1 MKKIVSLFILAG
13 FLLAGMSCEKTGK
26 DDQKS
31 EPNKPEDL
39 YADLSVSGLT
49 PKGCAKKGAEITF
62 ALDNLKGGPVTY
74 SWTFPGGTPAT
85 STEESPKVV
94 WNDQIN
100 DVEVSVV
107 ITSEADGSTLTLKQ
121 NIIAGKIHFPEQPD
135 QVIQMTVNVA
145 HGDDPLSGCCLYLLN
160 CCPHFSF
167 SSNHRSA
174 IYTNAAVPRYNTE
187 SL

>member
-1 MKKIVSLFILAG
+1 MKKIVSIFILAG
-13 FLLAGMSCEKTGK
+13 FLLAGMSCEKTGTE
-26 DDQKS
+26 DQKP
-31 EPNKPEDL
+31 EPNKPEEL
-39 YADLSVSGLT
+39 YAELSVKGLT

-74 SWTFPGGTPAT
+74 NWTFPGGTPAT

-121 NIIAGKIHFPEQPD
+121 NIVAGNYPCMRTYPEADYDPWSFEGANWGGWIAYTTAGLD
-135 QVIQMTVNVA
+135 QAYDSET
-145 HGDDPLSGCCLYLLN
+145 PLMWVEEGAS
-160 CCPHFSF
+160 
-167 SSNHRSA
+167 RM
-174 IYTNAAVPRYNTE
+174 V
-187 SL
+187 